1 MAILGDSDDE
11 DNKPLRSRRGGGGR
25 SKQSRTSISNPE
37 PVAAFPQPPKE
48 RPDARH
54 HLKVF
59 QHYHSLI
66 LIMIVKVI
74 HREFSSA
81 HFFSIVDLRER
92 GTLLQH
98 TKGTKKSQAKNF

>member
-1 MAILGDSDDE
+1 MWLFWPFLAILGDSDDE

-25 SKQSRTSISNPE
+25 SKQSRTSISNQE

-66 LIMIVKVI
+66 LIMIVEKNS
-74 HREFSSA
+74 FLKLNTN
-81 HFFSIVDLRER
+81 DNER
-92 GTLLQH
+92 
-98 TKGTKKSQAKNF
+98 NV

>member
-1 MAILGDSDDE
+1 MAILGDSDDDE
-11 DNKPLRSRRGGGGR
+11 NKPLQNRRRGGGGR

-59 QHYHSLI
+59 IYFKK
-66 LIMIVKVI
+66 IVKKFVKI
-74 HREFSSA
+74 SSKNSGA
-81 HFFSIVDLRER
+81 GR
-92 GTLLQH
+92 GLSAA
-98 TKGTKKSQAKNF
+98 SQRKAGCQTSSQGIYLF

>member
-1 MAILGDSDDE
+1 MNDLMILFNLAIPGDSDDE

-54 HLKVF
+54 HLKV
-59 QHYHSLI
+59 LI
-66 LIMIVKVI
+66 YFLTI
-74 HREFSSA
+74 
-81 HFFSIVDLRER
+81 FFYI
-92 GTLLQH
+92 
-98 TKGTKKSQAKNF
+98 